1 MRQGCEAANRRD
13 FDLLF
18 LFLDPEIELKL
29 AVGGLAPPDLPPV
42 NRGHAGFLGAWKA
55 MIDSV
60 DDFRYE
66 LDEVIDFGE
75 RLFTSGR
82 YMGHGSG
89 SGAPFTQPVFQV
101 FTLRRGLAIR
111 QEDFAERDAAL
122 EAVGLSQKNS

>member
-1 MRQGCEAANRRD
+1 MRQGCEAVNRRD

-18 LFLDPEIELKL
+18 LFLDPDIELEL

-42 NRGHAGFLGAWKA
+42 NRGHGGYLRAWEA
-55 MIDSV
+55 MLDSV
-60 DDFRYE
+60 EDFRYE
-66 LDEVIDFGE
+66 LGEVIDFGS

-82 YMGHGSG
+82 YTGHGSA

-111 QEDFAERDAAL
+111 QKDFADRATAV
-122 EAVGLSQKNS
+122 EAVGLRE